1 MTQYGSM
8 APRLGTTELEK
19 TLDQSAVSCMYQLIR
34 TFSFFHFHSAGTG
47 FTSSV
52 RAPPCFLPWSFD
64 QSAVIDRWGLL
75 SCNGSDQSVLV
86 WGGPGG
92 SEFIR
97 IMKLKSP
104 VNMKSSSW
112 TFTLAI
118 LKILFDLFY
127 YLYFFIIPEEEKTF
141 KFKSLFLCEPRKQ

>member
-1 MTQYGSM
+1 MYGSM

-19 TLDQSAVSCMYQLIR
+19 TLDQSAVTCMYQLIR
-34 TFSFFHFHSAGTG
+34 TFSFFHFHSAGAG

-75 SCNGSDQSVLV
+75 SCNGSDQNVLV
-86 WGGPGG
+86 WGSPVGG
-92 SEFIR
+92 VGASEFIR

-127 YLYFFIIPEEEKTF
+127 YLYFFLYQKKKNIQI
-141 KFKSLFLCEPRKQ
+141 